1 MKHAQRTE
9 KYIRLIFNS
18 FISDDDFCQKSM
30 RIIDTNYFFSGDFQ
44 GQEGVRIMHQCALCN
59 PKYGTLYYIMG
70 YGYGAYRHFQQYFS
84 YIVTISF
91 IGGGNQSTRRK
102 QLTCCKSLT
111 NFYHIMLD

>member
-1 MKHAQRTE
+1 
-9 KYIRLIFNS
+9 
-18 FISDDDFCQKSM
+18 
-30 RIIDTNYFFSGDFQ
+30 
-44 GQEGVRIMHQCALCN
+44 
-59 PKYGTLYYIMG
+59 MG

-111 NFYHIMLD
+111 NIYHIMLDWLHLAMNGVWTHNFSDDRYWLLRYKM